1 MAGTKTGVGGFEI
14 DGKIHDFDVGDP
26 SAPGLDPTNP
36 DTGDIH
42 VDNTTKDISKRT
54 KTTLSQYLKGLTA
67 KNAYPIDGKYNEA
80 KVTDNNGVPHPL
92 SDDPLNSPQY
102 SKRPADSGV
111 VADSPDLRQSTGT
124 IPDPAASLSDLTKGK
139 KSPEKV
145 DGNHLLPGV
154 KKNNQG
160 SVVGGYTTSILN
172 NNRFTDASRSVT
184 TDLDH
189 PAADYNP
196 VLSIPGRGDVD
207 MLRLAQVGNALS
219 LRASQELTSG
229 DSNFNPTGTG
239 ATAAAILPSLNQLGV
254 LKVSN
259 VLLEANDVLNGLAA
273 DEVPGDALGEIA
285 SFGGQSWGNLNNVD
299 EPFQGLLNLGQIAL
313 SLALTAAVLLLF
325 EGLGLLLSMGSGPTI
340 APKKASFDHI
350 YKLGSSTFDPNGS
363 PSPVSILPNLM
374 VLLGLH
380 GTLYPFGDALSTGAA
395 AFFLGADHAKDG
407 LLGQIAGAVT
417 SAVGGALSDST
428 AAGFNIIVARTI
440 VRSGLAIATAISDIG
455 KAFAS
460 NPISG
465 IEGVLGLLGV
475 LRASKIIAAI
485 NVFTI
490 LGDAILSEDPKEG
503 VPGVTG
509 ERLRMSRID
518 ALPNEGHLTTVE
530 KNRLVNPATGYRGT
544 KLAWSSNRAPAMYLI
559 PDSVLTMQLID
570 NKLGAFRGPLG
581 LTDTLSKTM
590 MVAQSAADQTKGARI
605 PRDSSDITKPTVKA
619 IESMLDAEY
628 VPFYFHDLRT
638 NEIISF
644 HAFLTSLTDDYTA
657 SWETTEGYGRV
668 DPIKIYKS
676 TARRIALSFYVAATS
691 KTDFDDMWMKINKL
705 VTLVYPQYTQ
715 GRVLTDGVNSTF
727 IQPFS
732 QLIGA
737 SPLIRIRLGDLLRS
751 NYSRFAMARLFGADT
766 GLMQLD
772 GSAITFSG
780 AAANIDQLKQKVL
793 ELITSPQTGKTY
805 SLHEAGWDAVAP
817 GASLPIPIPMV
828 GPSNPTQAARMN
840 VDKGDLPYLEFA
852 IASIVDGGSVSVTC
866 AIASDLTDR
875 GMSSTQVADITAK
888 LNVKYGSGAAP
899 AKVVIGGKFVVPI
912 THLVPT
918 IKTFNDAVT
927 ASGITGVDNI
937 DKLADFLDES
947 KNALIKSFKSVR
959 GKGLAGVIETMN
971 FDWYDKVTW
980 ETVDGSVAPKL
991 CKVTLSFSPIHD
1003 ISPGIDYQGYNR
1015 APIYPV
1021 GAAMGNSIDI
1031 ETAES

>member
-1 MAGTKTGVGGFEI
+1 MTGTKTGVGGFEI

-42 VDNTTKDISKRT
+42 VDKTTKDISKKT
-54 KTTLSQYLKGLTA
+54 KTTLSQYLKGITS

-80 KVTDNNGVPHPL
+80 KVTDDNGVPHPL
-92 SDDPLNSPQY
+92 SDDPLNSPQF

-124 IPDPAASLSDLTKGK
+124 IPDPATSLSDLTKGK

-154 KKNNQG
+154 KKNDQG
-160 SVVGGYTTSILN
+160 SVVGGYTTTVLK
-172 NNRFTDASRSVT
+172 NNRFTDAARAVT

-196 VLSIPGRGDVD
+196 TLSIPGRGNVD

-229 DSNFNPTGTG
+229 DNNFNPTGTG
-239 ATAAAILPSLNQLGV
+239 ATAAALLPSLNQLGV
-254 LKVSN
+254 LKVTN
-259 VLLEANDVLNGLAA
+259 VMLEANDVLDKLSQ
-273 DEVPGDALGEIA
+273 DEVPGGALGEIA

-299 EPFQGLLNLGQIAL
+299 EPFQGLLNVGQIAL

-325 EGLGLLLSMGSGPTI
+325 EGLGLLLSLGSGPPI
-340 APKKASFDHI
+340 APRHDVAEKL
-350 YKLGSSTFDPNGS
+350 YKLGASTYDPAADPNSVGI
-363 PSPVSILPNLM
+363 PPNLLA
-374 VLLGLH
+374 LLGLH

-395 AFFLGADHAKDG
+395 AFFLGADHALDG
-407 LLGQIAGAVT
+407 LGGQLLGAVT
-417 SAVGGALSDST
+417 NAAGSALSDSS

-440 VRSGLAIATAISDIG
+440 VRSGIAIAEAISNIG

-485 NVFTI
+485 NVFTVI
-490 LGDAILSEDPKEG
+490 GDSILSEDPKEL
-503 VPGVTG
+503 VPGVQG

-518 ALPNEGHLTTVE
+518 ALPDTGHLTTVE
-530 KNRLVNPATGYRGT
+530 KNRLINPATGFRGA

-581 LTDTLSKTM
+581 LTDGQSKTM
-590 MVAQSAADQTKGARI
+590 LVAQSASDQTKGARI
-605 PRDSSDITKPTVKA
+605 PRDSSDLTKPTVKA

-657 SWETTEGYGRV
+657 SWETTDGYGRV
-668 DPIKIYKS
+668 DPIKVYKS
-676 TARRIALSFYVAATS
+676 TARRISLSFYVAATS
-691 KTDFDDMWMKINKL
+691 KTDFDDMWVKINKL

-715 GRVLTDGVNSTF
+715 GRTLTDGVNSTF

-737 SPLIRIRLGDLLRS
+737 SPMIRIRLGDLLRS

-780 AAANIDQLKQKVL
+780 AAANIDKVKQTVA
-793 ELITSPQTGKTY
+793 ELITKPQTGKTY
-805 SLHEAGWDAVAP
+805 SLHESGWDAAP
-817 GASLPIPIPMV
+817 AGGIPVPIG
-828 GPSNPTQAARMN
+828 GPSNPTQASRMK

-852 IASIVDGGSVSVTC
+852 ITGTPDKGSVAVTC
-866 AIASDLTDR
+866 AVASDLLDR
-875 GMSSTQVADITAK
+875 GMSSQQVADITGK
-888 LNVKYGSGAAP
+888 LTVKYGTGAAP
-899 AKVVIGGKFVVPI
+899 AKVVIGGSFVVPI
-912 THLVPT
+912 TQLIPT
-918 IKTFNDAVT
+918 IKTFNDALT
-927 ASGITGVDNI
+927 AAGITGVDNI
-937 DKLADFLDES
+937 DKLADFLNES

-980 ETVDGSVAPKL
+980 ETIDGSVAPKL
-991 CKVTLSFSPIHD
+991 CKVTLSFAPIHD

-1015 APIYPV
+1015 GPVYPV
-1021 GAAMGNSIDI
+1021 GSAMGNSIDI